1 LTIHVPRWLL
11 LTLAG
16 LVVVGLVGGGAYL
29 LGKSSGDEDD
39 KPKELIAVDDK
50 PVAPP
55 PECTEREAKQAVV
68 DTDFEAAVRK
78 LGAVEPGEQLFAQF
92 GYIINKLICRDLTG
106 DDVDEMVVQLTCCTG
121 SAPTPWAIFTAEDG
135 EWRLASHRDPS
146 SVVLSVEGDEI
157 VEKLPAYA
165 AGDPLCCPTTFRF
178 GRVSWDGSEFTFASD
193 DASANRTIKVNTQG
207 VTRVGDFRPET
218 QSPIDAADV
227 FGPPSFVTPDDELC
241 VNEWRDLGLVINFAN
256 FGSADSC
263 GFDGAVGDIELTGLL
278 AEQAGWET
286 DQGISIGMSVDGLRE
301 VYPDA
306 ERQSVPGLGKAT
318 VLIEGPTLIGEG
330 GTYPVLSVKEADG
343 EVSEM
348 RLSVGA
354 AGD

>member
-11 LTLAG
+11 LALAG

-39 KPKELIAVDDK
+39 KATEPIAVDDE
-50 PVAPP
+50 PVVPP
-55 PECTEREAKQAVV
+55 PECTERAAKQAVV

-78 LGAVEPGEQLFAQF
+78 SGAVERGQPLFEEF
-92 GYIINKLICRDLTG
+92 GYVINKLICRDLTG
-106 DDVDEMVVQLTCCTG
+106 DGVEEMVVQLACCTG
-121 SAPTPWAIFTAEDG
+121 SAPTPWAIFTPDSG
-135 EWRLASHRDPS
+135 EWQLAFHRDPS

-178 GRVSWDGSEFTFASD
+178 GRVSWEGSEFIFSSD

-207 VTRVGDFRPET
+207 VTRLGDFRPET

-256 FGSADSC
+256 FGGADSC
-263 GFDGAVGDIELTGLL
+263 GFDGAVGDIELSGPL
-278 AEQAGWET
+278 AAQAGWET
-286 DQGISIGMSVDGLRE
+286 DEGISVGMPVDELRE

-306 ERQSVPGLGKAT
+306 EQQSIPGLGKVI

-343 EVSEM
+343 EVGEI